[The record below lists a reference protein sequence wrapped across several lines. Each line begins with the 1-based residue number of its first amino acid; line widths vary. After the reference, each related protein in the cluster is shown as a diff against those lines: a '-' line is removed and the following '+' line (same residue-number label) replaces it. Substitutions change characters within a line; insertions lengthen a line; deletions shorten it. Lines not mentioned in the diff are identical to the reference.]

1 VPRLSELEFSGIKI
15 FDREIFKSDIG
26 FFSNLYTSTLV
37 NDQFTQDSISFSAEK
52 GTVRGLHFQSPPY
65 SQSKLINVIQGAIV
79 DFFVDLRPDSSS
91 FLSYGKVILD
101 QSDPKILYIPRGF
114 AHGFVTLQ
122 ANTIVSY
129 KLDNEYNPLKENTI
143 IWNDP
148 VVGIKWP
155 VMKQYFHSPKDLSGK
170 SLSEIIEN
178 NLHI

>member
-1 VPRLSELEFSGIKI
+1 M
-15 FDREIFKSDIG
+15 
-26 FFSNLYTSTLV
+26 
-37 NDQFTQDSISFSAEK
+37 
-52 GTVRGLHFQSPPY
+52 
-65 SQSKLINVIQGAIV
+65 IQGAIV
-79 DFFVDLRPDSSS
+79 DFFVDLRAVSSS

-114 AHGFVTLQ
+114 AHGFVTIQ

-148 VVGIKWP
+148 LVGIKWP
-155 VMKQYFHSPKDLSGK
+155 AMNQYFHSTKDLSGK